1 MKRFALTDDWS
12 RIERCIAGSTRR
24 SKNVIFQ
31 DDHVPA
37 RAKADVHDDKV
48 NGGIGHAAEV
58 QVRPSLMAAFEHGAD
73 RRILFFVLG

>member
-37 RAKADVHDDKV
+37 RAKADVQNDKV
-48 NGGIGHAAEV
+48 NGGIGHKREI
-58 QVRPSLMAAFEHGAD
+58 QGLHSLTAAFEDEAD
-73 RRILFFVLG
+73 PRTLFFMLG